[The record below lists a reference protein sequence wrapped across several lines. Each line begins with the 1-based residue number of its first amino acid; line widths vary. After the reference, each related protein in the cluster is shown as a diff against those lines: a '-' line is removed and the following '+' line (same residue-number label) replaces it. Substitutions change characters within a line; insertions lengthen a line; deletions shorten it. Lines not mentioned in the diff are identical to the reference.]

1 MGRKKKKDLPL
12 RSRIIEVRV
21 TPELHEAIKKDALAA
36 GRSVSDYVRMLLT
49 GKTPRVYY
57 EVVFNDPRI
66 LEIFRNL
73 GHCGNNMNQI
83 AWHLNS
89 GGNMTNQMW
98 KEIKDCIAETY
109 EIRDTLKAYVGEY
122 RGLSFYERKGRMNE

>member
-21 TPELHEAIKKDALAA
+21 TPELHEAIKMDALAA

-57 EVVFNDPRI
+57 EVVFNDPRT
-66 LEIFRNL
+66 LRSK
-73 GHCGNNMNQI
+73 QSKI
-83 AWHLNS
+83 A
-89 GGNMTNQMW
+89 
-98 KEIKDCIAETY
+98 DTY
-109 EIRDTLKAYVGEY
+109 S
-122 RGLSFYERKGRMNE
+122 SFFQWGI